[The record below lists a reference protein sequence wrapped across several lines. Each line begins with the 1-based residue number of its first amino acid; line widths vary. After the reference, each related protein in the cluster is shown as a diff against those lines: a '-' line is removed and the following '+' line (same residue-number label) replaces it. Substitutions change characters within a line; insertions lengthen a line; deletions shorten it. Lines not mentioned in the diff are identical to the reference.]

1 MQLEENRLQA
11 AHYSC
16 FYSWLSGCFARELN
30 QDHLAQL
37 NGGEL
42 TAWLALMA
50 NQPELAAAVEGLRN
64 AIERLQQRPDAQ
76 LELAAD
82 FAGLFLMSD
91 RAAALPYA
99 SCYQTKAGE
108 TCFNSSSCDNLRE
121 LFIASGLAVNPEFT
135 EPEDH
140 LALTLELLSYLNFVL
155 CDESPPVWAPVL
167 KQKTLEHCLGWLPEF
182 DANCS
187 RHDPFGFYAALSVL
201 LLSLM
206 RLDAST

>member
-1 MQLEENRLQA
+1 MHIRENRLQA

-30 QDHLAQL
+30 QVQLTQL
-37 NGGEL
+37 NGEEL

-50 NQPELAAAVEGLRN
+50 NQPALTTSVRGLRN
-64 AIERLQQRPDAQ
+64 AIESLQQRPDAQ

-91 RAAALPYA
+91 RSAALPYA
-99 SCYQTKAGE
+99 SCYQTKMGE
-108 TCFNSSSCDNLRE
+108 TCLNSSSCDHLRE
-121 LFIASGLAVNPEFT
+121 LFIASGLAVSPDFT

-140 LALTLELLSYLNFVL
+140 LALTLELLGYLNFIL
-155 CDESPPVWAPVL
+155 CDESSSAWALVL

-182 DANCS
+182 DTNCS
-187 RHDPFGFYAALSVL
+187 HHDPFGFYAALSTL